1 MTPISNAGIQSSPI
15 PNLTRTAIIAEE
27 KIEPGPASRAIGLKV
42 LRRRLISVLIAAS
55 KIRMGRKRF

>member
-1 MTPISNAGIQSSPI
+1 
-15 PNLTRTAIIAEE
+15 LIIAEE

-55 KIRMGRKRF
+55 KIRMGRKRFNTKDGSKPIHYEGTLNIG